1 MGVRFA
7 ESIEKTEFFGRFLA
21 KFRITFF
28 KKMDNMRKNEG
39 PEFEYTVIHPNN
51 MEYAYMCT
59 PDDTDIECNSLEAA
73 ESWIKN
79 Y

>member
-1 MGVRFA
+1 VDKRNINLIGGITMKKIKVLKGWGIFQNNKK
-7 ESIEKTEFFGRFLA
+7 EKDEYG
-21 KFRITFF
+21 
-28 KKMDNMRKNEG
+28 
-39 PEFEYTVIHPNN
+39 FEYTVIHPNN

>member
-39 PEFEYTVIHPNN
+39 PEFEYTVIQTANINLQHVLP
-51 MEYAYMCT
+51 
-59 PDDTDIECNSLEAA
+59 
-73 ESWIKN
+73 
-79 Y
+79 